1 MADHSIRNVLFGTFT
16 LRFSTGLTGAML
28 VYFIAD
34 FEKLGG
40 QAVSAVMVAVF
51 HALFYI
57 AELILS
63 PPFGLLSD
71 RQGFH
76 RVMQYGPL
84 FGAVAVVI
92 TGFVPLFF
100 VSDAQTAAAGA
111 LFAVALVVVAFTRVL
126 EGASTAASVPSILGF
141 LALKTADDEALRG
154 RVSAR
159 FELATIFGL
168 GAGLGAAG
176 LFWLLGP
183 IAFFINGAFYMGSLV
198 IYRYGVRAPEEPAGP
213 HHKPSYGWG
222 RYWKLVR
229 QSHVWLLA
237 PTWIAI
243 NAALGLYASQSL
255 FTLVRTPNPIF
266 NDCET
271 PDFWYS
277 CQLLAGGF
285 NSLQVT
291 GGLAVAGVIFVAGLV
306 YWGDRFKSYR
316 RTTIILYGLAG
327 GVVMVAGSLMLNH
340 AVNLEQSFGLSPV
353 VIFAVGLPLIA
364 AGLFVLAG
372 ATPAALGL
380 LADISEAFP
389 DDRGAIMGLY
399 SVFLA
404 IGQIA
409 GSLIGGFASDAY
421 AFDGILVSTLI
432 LLLIALLPLFQL
444 RTWEHRFTSAP
455 GGPQPS
461 PEQLSE

>member
-1 MADHSIRNVLFGTFT
+1 VGLFT
-16 LRFSTGLTGAML
+16 
-28 VYFIAD
+28 
-34 FEKLGG
+34 
-40 QAVSAVMVAVF
+40 
-51 HALFYI
+51 ALFFA

-76 RVMQYGPL
+76 RVMQYGPV

-100 VSDAQTAAAGA
+100 VSDAQTQMAGA
-111 LFAVALVVVAFTRVL
+111 LFSIALIVLAFTRVL

-141 LALKTADDEALRG
+141 LAFATADDEALRG

-159 FELATIFGL
+159 FELATILGI

-176 LFWLLGP
+176 VFWLLGP
-183 IAFFINGAFYMGSLV
+183 IAFFINGAFYIGSLL
-198 IYRYGVRAPEEPAGP
+198 IYRYGVAAPEEPAGP
-213 HHKPSYGWG
+213 HHHATTYGWA
-222 RYWKLVR
+222 RYLNLVK

-237 PTWIAI
+237 PTWIAV
-243 NAALGLYASQSL
+243 NAAIGLYASQSL
-255 FTLVRTPNPIF
+255 YALVRTPNPKF
-266 NDCET
+266 NDCAQ
-271 PDFWYS
+271 PDHWYS

-285 NSLQVT
+285 EPIAVT
-291 GGLAVAGVIFVAGLV
+291 IGLAVAGIVFVAGLI
-306 YWGDRFKSYR
+306 YWGDRFKKYR
-316 RTTIILYGLAG
+316 RTTIIFYGLAG
-327 GVVMVAGSLMLNH
+327 GAVLVAGALLVNH
-340 AVNLEQSFGLSPV
+340 AAFLERLFG
-353 VIFAVGLPLIA
+353 VGLPLALALGLPAIA
-364 AGLFVLAG
+364 GGLFVLAG

-380 LADISEAFP
+380 LADISEAYP

-409 GSLIGGFASDAY
+409 GSLIGGIASDAW
-421 AFDGILVSTLI
+421 AFDGILIATLVLMGVAVI
-432 LLLIALLPLFQL
+432 PLFRL
-444 RTWEHRFTSAP
+444 RAFEHHFEAGP

-461 PEQLSE
+461 PEQLAD